1 MRCFQSAPLLLM
13 FCVATSPMTVW
24 GDSKTEAASRMLQA
38 EELGQSVYRSARE
51 SGVNEL
57 ILQVSRLQKYFTEGA
72 GRDTDIFALTKRAY
86 RR

>member
-1 MRCFQSAPLLLM
+1 MRCFQTAPLLLM
-13 FCVATSPMTVW
+13 LCLATSPMTVW
-24 GDSKTEAASRMLQA
+24 GGSETEAASRMLQA

-51 SGVNEL
+51 SGVSES

-72 GRDTDIFALTKRAY
+72 GRDTGIFALTKRAY